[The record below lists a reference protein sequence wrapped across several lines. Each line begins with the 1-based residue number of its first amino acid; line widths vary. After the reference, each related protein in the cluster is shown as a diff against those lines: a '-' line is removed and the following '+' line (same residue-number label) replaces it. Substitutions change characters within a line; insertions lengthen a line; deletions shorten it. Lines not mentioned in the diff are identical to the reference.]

1 MRTFIL
7 RLQEDTA
14 RDGGPGSL
22 RGLVDEVAT
31 GRQVTFRSDRE
42 LVAALLA
49 AMAPV
54 QRVTPRGRADSPP
67 ADLHRATHTQT
78 TRSPDMSSVKPLLL
92 AGAAA
97 ALIAACSSPHSTAS
111 GRHNTPPAASPA
123 AATSSAAAGLSG
135 KWSGHYCG
143 TYNGTFTVHWRQ
155 SSSRLSGTIKISA
168 FRATTPIHGSV
179 QGSTITFGTVGNGQ
193 AITYT
198 GTVSGNSMSGT
209 WKVASGAAS
218 GTWSASRS

>member
-54 QRVTPRGRADSPP
+54 QRVTPRGRADS
-67 ADLHRATHTQT
+67 AH
-78 TRSPDMSSVKPLLL
+78 
-92 AGAAA
+92 GG
-97 ALIAACSSPHSTAS
+97 SSP
-111 GRHNTPPAASPA
+111 
-123 AATSSAAAGLSG
+123 
-135 KWSGHYCG
+135 
-143 TYNGTFTVHWRQ
+143 
-155 SSSRLSGTIKISA
+155 
-168 FRATTPIHGSV
+168 
-179 QGSTITFGTVGNGQ
+179 GNPHPDHEE
-193 AITYT
+193 
-198 GTVSGNSMSGT
+198 S
-209 WKVASGAAS
+209 
-218 GTWSASRS
+218 